1 MTCTETTALLHWGPV
16 IQQVIGNC
24 SSQGEPCGAVPSTS
38 LLQLASASVQ
48 TGASGEPWVERKTQ
62 VLSRQAYSLS
72 LRLSG
77 FKCFPGS
84 DKTLKRQKRN
94 QKIKLGKAGVVRKML
109 HEYKMIKYANCLEF
123 LGIEKALHISDS
135 IYHHL
140 IGSASEAAMITIS
153 NIYGVLILIYVPD
166 LI

>member
-1 MTCTETTALLHWGPV
+1 M
-16 IQQVIGNC
+16 
-24 SSQGEPCGAVPSTS
+24 
-38 LLQLASASVQ
+38 
-48 TGASGEPWVERKTQ
+48 
-62 VLSRQAYSLS
+62 
-72 LRLSG
+72 G

-109 HEYKMIKYANCLEF
+109 HEYKMIIYANYLEF
-123 LGIEKALHISDS
+123 LGIEKALHISDN